1 MTAMPK
7 QAAKAH
13 RAKAEDLCASS
24 AVWKDIRLRTVGPRV
39 QRRAPRGSGDPAQQ
53 AAGNTICMVNSSVQ
67 ACLLDVALQP
77 LHMRGSGFQRAAE
90 QYDRSARHETVS
102 SYGSAIEQ
110 SDSGAVPSGLFVAF
124 VYAGCRRGLLLAA
137 KAVFLEGRSRTGAT
151 LSSTSLRSKR
161 KTP

>member
-13 RAKAEDLCASS
+13 RAKEEDLCATS

-39 QRRAPRGSGDPAQQ
+39 QRRAPRGSGDPAQLG
-53 AAGNTICMVNSSVQ
+53 ASNTICMVNSMVQ

-77 LHMRGSGFQRAAE
+77 LHMRASGFHRAAE

-102 SYGSAIEQ
+102 SYGSAIGQ
-110 SDSGAVPSGLFVAF
+110 SDSGAVPRGLFVAL
-124 VYAGCRRGLLLAA
+124 VYAGCLLLPLRFA
-137 KAVFLEGRSRTGAT
+137 FRRSSLLEYGQ
-151 LSSTSLRSKR
+151 
-161 KTP
+161 